1 MITVQLTI
9 STDELALAV
18 DEIMTKR
25 GYVPEEQIIGRTIS
39 IDEFAKKYAKPHGSA
54 WVKRNILYPFQP
66 DWCSNIHPGRGGK
79 MTIFEYPAAIWMNEH
94 RKEIDWDA
102 K

>member
-1 MITVQLTI
+1 MQLAI
-9 STDELALAV
+9 EDSSLEQVLDSL
-18 DEIMTKR
+18 MKKR
-25 GYVPEEQIIGRTIS
+25 GYIPEEQIVGRTIS
-39 IDEFAKKYAKPHGSA
+39 IDEFAKKYAKPHGPA

-79 MTIFEYPAAIWMNEH
+79 MTIFEYPAAKWMQEH
-94 RKEIDWDA
+94 RKEINWNA

>member
-1 MITVQLTI
+1 MTMQLVI
-9 STDELALAV
+9 NDIELQKAV
-18 DEIMTKR
+18 DQIMKER
-25 GYVPEEQIIGRTIS
+25 GYVPAEQLQGRTIS

>member
-1 MITVQLTI
+1 MMTMQLQINDT
-9 STDELALAV
+9 ELQKAV
-18 DEIMTKR
+18 DQIMKER
-25 GYVPEEQIIGRTIS
+25 GYVPEEQLQGRTIS
-39 IDEFAKKYAKPHGSA
+39 IKEFAKKYCYPHGSA

-79 MTIFEYPAAIWMNEH
+79 MTIFERDAAVWMQQH

>member
-1 MITVQLTI
+1 MQLAIDEASMEQIIDTVLQ
-9 STDELALAV
+9 
-18 DEIMTKR
+18 KR
-25 GYVPEEQIIGRTIS
+25 GYVPEEQVIGRTIG
-39 IDEFAKKYAKPHGSA
+39 IDEFAKKYAKPHGPA

-66 DWCSNIHPGRGGK
+66 DWCSNIHPNGCRVFK
-79 MTIFEYPAAIWMNEH
+79 NCHFATSTRMNEH

>member
-1 MITVQLTI
+1 MQLAIDEASMEQLIDQVMI
-9 STDELALAV
+9 
-18 DEIMTKR
+18 KR
-25 GYVPEEQIIGRTIS
+25 GYVPENQIVGRTIS

-79 MTIFEYPAAIWMNEH
+79 MTIFEQDAAVWMQKH
-94 RKEIDWDA
+94 RKEIDWNA

>member
-1 MITVQLTI
+1 MK
-9 STDELALAV
+9 
-18 DEIMTKR
+18 KR
-25 GYVPEEQIIGRTIS
+25 GYVPEEQIVGRTIS

>member
-1 MITVQLTI
+1 MTMQLVINDT
-9 STDELALAV
+9 ELQKAV
-18 DEIMTKR
+18 DQIMKER
-25 GYVPEEQIIGRTIS
+25 GYVPEEQLQGRTIS
-39 IDEFAKKYAKPHGSA
+39 IDEFAKKYAKPHGQA
-54 WVKRNILYPFQP
+54 WVKINILYPFQP

>member
-1 MITVQLTI
+1 MELTI
-9 STDELALAV
+9 PEDELTNAV
-18 DEIMTKR
+18 DEIMSKR
-25 GYVPEEQIIGRTIS
+25 GYVPENQIVEKTIS
-39 IDEFAKKYAKPHGSA
+39 IDEFAKKYAKPHGPA
-54 WVKRNILYPFQP
+54 WVKRNILYPFEP

>member
-1 MITVQLTI
+1 MQL
-9 STDELALAV
+9 V
-18 DEIMTKR
+18 
-25 GYVPEEQIIGRTIS
+25 

-54 WVKRNILYPFQP
+54 WVKRNILYP
-66 DWCSNIHPGRGGK
+66 
-79 MTIFEYPAAIWMNEH
+79 AAIWMNEH

>member
-1 MITVQLTI
+1 MITMQLQINDT
-9 STDELALAV
+9 ELQKAV
-18 DEIMTKR
+18 DQIMKER
-25 GYVPEEQIIGRTIS
+25 GYVPEKQLQGRTIS
-39 IDEFAKKYAKPHGSA
+39 IDEFAKKYAKPHGTA
-54 WVKRNILYPFQP
+54 WVKRNILYPFEP
-66 DWCSNIHPGRGGK
+66 DWVSNIHPGRGGK